1 MPKAPR
7 RVFCLFFCLFCWPYL
22 ALTPSLSARHYTI
35 LRIEF
40 WYIFVSCESTYIY
53 STLVAAKQK
62 RPIHKPP
69 RILNLKMR
77 YIFKL
82 NFVFVCSKQQNGMP
96 NIPFAYPY
104 RWGLLLLIQTIG
116 RYAVVYLP
124 WVARVPIVCRSR
136 YYCHTEIESHMCR
149 LGIDVRR
156 QNGKFN

>member
-7 RVFCLFFCLFCWPYL
+7 RVFCLFFFVYSVGPTLRCRHRCRLGIIQYYVSNFCIFLW
-22 ALTPSLSARHYTI
+22 AARAH
-35 LRIEF
+35 
-40 WYIFVSCESTYIY
+40 IY